1 MCPPPPKKYFF
12 TYHLY
17 HSIMRGLTPSH
28 WLRYVIYELS
38 LTSIGLCW
46 LKCAD
51 RWKEKG
57 KKTVQHI
64 LNLNKK
70 VGTFTFLHRNLSI
83 SFCARKLSIRKK
95 IKISFDFCWTFRTV
109 EREHDNWNK
118 KSFSYLEAVSP
129 KCKKCQNVLDQLSV
143 VLILLERLS
152 FALRFSQRLHFHQF
166 LRHDFCDW
174 YLV

>member
-1 MCPPPPKKYFF
+1 MCPPNQKYFI

-17 HSIMRGLTPSH
+17 HSIMRGLTTPP
-28 WLRYVIYELS
+28 WQRYVIYEWS

-46 LKCAD
+46 LKRAD

-64 LNLNKK
+64 LN
-70 VGTFTFLHRNLSI
+70 F
-83 SFCARKLSIRKK
+83 
-95 IKISFDFCWTFRTV
+95 
-109 EREHDNWNK
+109 NK
-118 KSFSYLEAVSP
+118 KSRNIYIFVTQPLNVILRAEVIHQKKRQIIVLIFVEPSEQLNVNMIIGTKKAFHIWKQWVQNARNV
-129 KCKKCQNVLDQLSV
+129 KTCKINCQF

-152 FALRFSQRLHFHQF
+152 FVFRFSQRLHFHEF